1 MRATSK
7 HLQIQGRSAKLIFI
21 LQMHRN
27 IVSLFKRFGRRVFQ
41 SRTSSSCKTLPATVD
56 THMASTKKLHGLPNN
71 LVQQFFSTLFYYD
84 KGYMADWIW
93 NTATQN
99 NVESVDI
106 DIINGT
112 VTPTSVQIKPIVSQL
127 DRLRDT
133 IKAVLTSN
141 EFPVDFIVKANL
153 YVKLS
158 KDSKTQRFLEV
169 KGVAVDKNGKVYE
182 GQVYSEQAYEDIFS
196 KSFLDSLKDLFKR
209 T

>member
-1 MRATSK
+1 
-7 HLQIQGRSAKLIFI
+7 
-21 LQMHRN
+21 
-27 IVSLFKRFGRRVFQ
+27 
-41 SRTSSSCKTLPATVD
+41 
-56 THMASTKKLHGLPNN
+56 MASTKKLHGLPNN

-99 NVESVDI
+99 NVDSVDI

-133 IKAVLTSN
+133 IQAVLTSN

-182 GQVYSEQAYEDIFS
+182 GQVYSEQAYEDVFS